1 MEARNPAIPIIQF
14 MASWNR
20 PDNQTSFASS
30 ELVIPGQCEA
40 SNPESRDSPMCN
52 CTSEVWSFGPS
63 RNDGARARKRVMMI
77 SERPIGIAGAGS
89 IGCFVGGM
97 YAAAGRRVALLAR
110 PRVIGEIESNGLR
123 LTSFG
128 GLDRSV
134 APNELALSAGPPK
147 FGAP

>member
-1 MEARNPAIPIIQF
+1 MEARNPAIPIIQS

-63 RNDGARARKRVMMI
+63 RNDGELLRRFSRLAMTVETGWRKWQKI
-77 SERPIGIAGAGS
+77 QNW
-89 IGCFVGGM
+89 
-97 YAAAGRRVALLAR
+97 L
-110 PRVIGEIESNGLR
+110 ESPQANACAE
-123 LTSFG
+123 TSA
-128 GLDRSV
+128 S
-134 APNELALSAGPPK
+134 
-147 FGAP
+147 